1 MDHSIAQLTWITP
14 DGRDVT
20 RQIAI
25 PYEIDPL
32 DLSEAEIRDLAM
44 SQGFN
49 IYGDL
54 SWEVLIDNSRYSYMS
69 EEKREVVKLSEKID
83 TLIATLQNAVNE
95 LFEITINR

>member
-1 MDHSIAQLTWITP
+1 MDRSIVQVTWSTP
-14 DGRDVT
+14 DDRDVT

-32 DLSEAEIRDLAM
+32 DLSEAEIRDLAI

-54 SWEVLIDNSRYSYMS
+54 SWEVLIDNSRYSYMPT
-69 EEKREVVKLSEKID
+69 ERKKAIKLSEKID
-83 TLIATLQNAVNE
+83 RLIADLQDAAAE
-95 LFEITINR
+95 LVEIVSQ

>member
-1 MDHSIAQLTWITP
+1 MDHSVIQVTWTTFSC
-14 DGRDVT
+14 RDVT

-32 DLSEAEIRDLAM
+32 DLDEAEVRAQAM

-54 SWEVLIDNSRYSYMS
+54 TWEVLIDNSRYSHMS
-69 EEKREVVKLSEKID
+69 EDRRRAVKLSEKID
-83 TLIATLQNAVNE
+83 RLISELEDATNE
-95 LFEITINR
+95 LAEIASDR